1 MKGIIRKRIEKL
13 ERQIPQKSKR
23 KQELS
28 FSLHGA
34 HPSKKEEAIAFRNLK
49 KVRSEKHL
57 CLCYVPFD
65 CENTFRIFN
74 HKIISKDANLGIL
87 YGEHM
92 MFKLV
97 KQYYTNSCYHDKNC
111 PVITGEK
118 KSLLGEKVY
127 PSNA

>member
-49 KVRSEKHL
+49 KVVIEQN
-57 CLCYVPFD
+57 PQGG
-65 CENTFRIFN
+65 ENKFVFF
-74 HKIISKDANLGIL
+74 KKLGGEETEN
-87 YGEHM
+87 GEHQM
-92 MFKLV
+92 
-97 KQYYTNSCYHDKNC
+97 D
-111 PVITGEK
+111 
-118 KSLLGEKVY
+118 
-127 PSNA
+127 